1 MQEDIELLDKVT
13 TLRLLEK
20 YVRILTVEL
29 TQMNRTKEFDLA
41 QALLEVQ
48 LGVLHLLLTVQD
60 HLVQTLAQ
68 EVVVLLRDRAQDLLV
83 QIEGIN

>member
-1 MQEDIELLDKVT
+1 
-13 TLRLLEK
+13 
-20 YVRILTVEL
+20 
-29 TQMNRTKEFDLA
+29 MNRTKEFDLA

-68 EVVVLLRDRAQDLLV
+68 EVVVLL
-83 QIEGIN
+83 

>member
-1 MQEDIELLDKVT
+1 
-13 TLRLLEK
+13 
-20 YVRILTVEL
+20 
-29 TQMNRTKEFDLA
+29 MNRTKEFDLA

-83 QIEGIN
+83 QIEEINQFKHT

>member
-1 MQEDIELLDKVT
+1 
-13 TLRLLEK
+13 
-20 YVRILTVEL
+20 
-29 TQMNRTKEFDLA
+29 MNRTKEFDLA
-41 QALLEVQ
+41 QAPLEVQ

>member
-1 MQEDIELLDKVT
+1 
-13 TLRLLEK
+13 
-20 YVRILTVEL
+20 
-29 TQMNRTKEFDLA
+29 MNRTKEFDLA

-83 QIEGIN
+83 QIEGINLNILKNLI

>member
-1 MQEDIELLDKVT
+1 
-13 TLRLLEK
+13 
-20 YVRILTVEL
+20 
-29 TQMNRTKEFDLA
+29 MNRTKEFDLA

-48 LGVLHLLLTVQD
+48 LGVLNLLLTVQD

-83 QIEGIN
+83 QIEGINLNILKNLI

>member
-1 MQEDIELLDKVT
+1 
-13 TLRLLEK
+13 
-20 YVRILTVEL
+20 
-29 TQMNRTKEFDLA
+29 MNRTKEFDLA